1 MTTSDESA
9 EFFKVTGGP
18 SAIALGMLV
27 TSTGG
32 GTLMTL
38 LPNDDDDDDASLT
51 TLPLLGGDESWP
63 TFILIDV
70 TTSPGRSRGWNPEFW
85 NKIKARMTFK
95 LEPIQTGLFRV
106 RTSIKDLT

>member
-38 LPNDDDDDDASLT
+38 LPNDDDDDASLT

-85 NKIKARMTFK
+85 NQIKAGITPQ
-95 LEPIQTGLFRV
+95 PIQPGLFRV